1 MDPYKYIKNKIPG
14 LGIYPIVENGVEYFR
29 LQFGQPSNISPDY
42 KGKKT
47 QFFRRTEQGLK
58 DLAAAYNKRKPF
70 VIAPLSRADAAK
82 AGSQKMTDFI
92 EVKKGYSQ
100 DLLGFIDK
108 NSKDPKYKV
117 SNGPSKLY
125 DDAVKFFTKDKKYTS
140 VPEGFSK
147 TADQTYEFLKG
158 RKFQLPRNYEITEGF
173 KMTGNFPRHPEQIK
187 SLMAVKLLE
196 NNPNFVNINEM
207 ASKFYLTDVDRKEL
221 LKENKALVKATSNFL
236 GRNKIR
242 SDSAAGKYLQNKG
255 FDFNKKL
262 YEAFQFRTLEQDI
275 IDKLETDIPNAERAR
290 LDTALKT
297 IQRNRMT
304 VFKKLKTEFP
314 NLTKGSAMVLEHS
327 TPQALINTGS
337 FYPKN
342 FMLKA
347 QYVPQA
353 FNQFKNTQFDT
364 PLIKLVYQYN
374 NETDVDI
381 KKSLRSEIEDLRKD
395 FNDRT
400 KVKGKGYLD
409 DIDFKFGQKVGLID
423 KTPTLDLLTDE
434 GSIKQYT
441 KNAAHSNAYF
451 SSLDQK
457 TVGIRDKRYSLD
469 KLKLDIPENKTLDL
483 FFKNKLL
490 KAARTNEGG
499 VCQIF
504 RAEGGRIGY
513 AAGSNCARQ
522 MEFAFDNDPLTVT
535 RQIEKIDTAPNTL
548 KTAATKFLERP
559 FVKGA
564 GKYGAIAAGGALAA
578 GLVKKFMNDD
588 PSTYLSNENQQ
599 KNLLIDMV
607 TGKLDDTPEESPA
620 ILDYQ
625 LPALGGA
632 AVAGTAAVAPSTIKA
647 ATSKRFGKEPSGIT
661 KTALKTL
668 GRGLATLGT
677 PAGLL
682 ATEPLFIA
690 GQIQQGDSL
699 TDIATNPFNY
709 MGAAFAGP
717 ATEFATKGLSPAI
730 AKTMRL
736 GISPSVLKTV
746 SRRFGLPGL
755 ALSLGISG
763 YETFDDYRN
772 KRGMFSEE

>member
-14 LGIYPIVENGVEYFR
+14 LGIYPVVENGVEYFR

-42 KGKKT
+42 TGKKT

-58 DLAAAYNKRKPF
+58 DLAAAYDKRKPF
-70 VIAPLSRADAAK
+70 VVAPLSRADAAK

-290 LDTALKT
+290 LDSALKT

-381 KKSLRSEIEDLRKD
+381 KKSLRAEIEDLRKD

-409 DIDFKFGQKVGLID
+409 DMDFKFGQKVGLID

-441 KNAAHSNAYF
+441 KNAEHSNAYF

-457 TVGIRDKRYSLD
+457 TVGIRDKRYPLD
-469 KLKLDIPENKTLDL
+469 KLTLDIPENKTLNL
-483 FFKNKLL
+483 FFDTIRADAANNGPICGLVRTKKANGGTISCVDAVEEAIQTEPEKLAQ
-490 KAARTNEGG
+490 KASRLEKFKEPATGFLNFAKRGG
-499 VCQIF
+499 KF
-504 RAEGGRIGY
+504 GAMA
-513 AAGSNCARQ
+513 AAGA
-522 MEFAFDNDPLTVT
+522 V
-535 RQIEKIDTAPNTL
+535 
-548 KTAATKFLERP
+548 
-559 FVKGA
+559 
-564 GKYGAIAAGGALAA
+564 AAGA
-578 GLVKKFMNDD
+578 VKTFMNDD
-588 PSTYLSNENQQ
+588 PSTYLSNEEQQ
-599 KNLLIDMV
+599 KNMLIDMV
-607 TGKLDDTPEESPA
+607 TGSLDDTPQENPA
-620 ILDYQ
+620 ILDWQ
-625 LPALGGA
+625 LPAIGGA
-632 AVAGTAAVAPSTIKA
+632 AVAGTAAVAPSTIEA
-647 ATSKRFGKEPSGIT
+647 ARKGALGANKSGIT

-668 GRGLATLGT
+668 GRGLTALGT

-682 ATEPLFIA
+682 ATEPLFLA
-690 GQIQQGDSL
+690 GQVQQGDSL
-699 TDIATNPFNY
+699 GEIATNPFNY
-709 MGAAFAGP
+709 MGAAFADP
-717 ATEFATKGLSPAI
+717 ATRFATKGLSTPM
-730 AKTMRL
+730 AKAMRL
-736 GISPSVLKTV
+736 GISPRTLKTV

-763 YETFDDYRN
+763 YETYDDYRN
-772 KRGMFSEE
+772 KRGFFSEK

>member
-1 MDPYKYIKNKIPG
+1 MDPYKYIKKRIAG

-47 QFFRRTEQGLK
+47 QFFPRTEQGLK

-70 VIAPLSRADAAK
+70 VVAPLSRADAAK
-82 AGSQKMTDFI
+82 VGSQKMTDFI

-100 DLLGFIDK
+100 DLLKFIDK
-108 NSKDPKYKV
+108 NSKDPKYRV

-125 DDAVKFFTKDKKYTS
+125 DDAVKFFKKDKKYTS
-140 VPEGFSK
+140 VPQGFSK

-158 RKFQLPRNYEITEGF
+158 RNFQLPRNYEITEGF

-207 ASKFYLTDVDRKEL
+207 ASKFYTTDVNKKEL

-242 SDSAAGKYLQNKG
+242 LDSAAGKYLQNKG

-262 YEAFQFRTLEQDI
+262 YQVFQFRTLEQDI
-275 IDKLETDIPNAERAR
+275 LDKLDTDIPNAERAR
-290 LDTALKT
+290 LDSALKT
-297 IQRNRMT
+297 IRRNSGT

-381 KKSLRSEIEDLRKD
+381 KNSLKSEIQDLRKD

-400 KVKGKGYLD
+400 KVNGKGYLD
-409 DIDFKFGQKVGLID
+409 DMDFKFGQKVGLTD

-434 GSIKQYT
+434 GSIRQYT

-469 KLKLDIPENKTLDL
+469 KLKLDIPENKKLDL
-483 FFKNKLL
+483 FIKSVKGTKGACRELL
-490 KAARTNEGG
+490 ASALGGPIDTCEAVIRQDPEAAARKIN
-499 VCQIF
+499 
-504 RAEGGRIGY
+504 RISEQSGPI
-513 AAGSNCARQ
+513 NKVK
-522 MEFAFDNDPLTVT
+522 N
-535 RQIEKIDTAPNTL
+535 
-548 KTAATKFLERP
+548 AATKFLQSP
-559 FVKGA
+559 LTKGA
-564 GKYGAIAAGGALAA
+564 GKFGAIAAGGAVAA
-578 GLVKKFMNDD
+578 GFVKQFMNDN
-588 PSTYLSNENQQ
+588 PTTYLSNEEQQ

-607 TGKLDDTPEESPA
+607 TGSLDDTPQESPA
-620 ILDYQ
+620 IGDAY
-625 LPALGGA
+625 LPALGTV
-632 AVAGTAAVAPSTIKA
+632 AVAGTAAVAPSTIDA
-647 ATSKRFGKEPSGIT
+647 ARSGALGAKKSGIT

-668 GRGLATLGT
+668 GRGLSATTSPL
-677 PAGLL
+677 GLL
-682 ATEPLFIA
+682 ATEPLYLA
-690 GQIQQGDSL
+690 EQVQQGDSL
-699 TDIATNPFNY
+699 GEIATNPFNY
-709 MGAAFAGP
+709 AGLAFTGP
-717 ATEFATKGLSPAI
+717 ATEFAAKGLNPTI

-736 GISPSVLKTV
+736 GISPNVLKTV

-755 ALSLGISG
+755 ALSMGISG
-763 YETFDDYRN
+763 YEMFDDYRN

>member
-1 MDPYKYIKNKIPG
+1 MDPYKYIKKRIAG

-47 QFFRRTEQGLK
+47 QFFPRTEQGLK

-70 VIAPLSRADAAK
+70 VVAPLSRADAAK

-100 DLLGFIDK
+100 DLLKFIDK
-108 NSKDPKYKV
+108 NSNDPKYRV

-125 DDAVKFFTKDKKYTS
+125 DDAVKFFKKDKKYTS
-140 VPEGFSK
+140 VPQGFSK

-158 RKFQLPRNYEITEGF
+158 RNFQLPRNYEITEGF

-207 ASKFYLTDVDRKEL
+207 ASKFYTTDVNKKEL

-242 SDSAAGKYLQNKG
+242 LDSAAGKYLQNKG

-262 YEAFQFRTLEQDI
+262 YQVFQFRTLEQDI
-275 IDKLETDIPNAERAR
+275 LDKLDTDIPNAERAR
-290 LDTALKT
+290 LDSALKT
-297 IQRNRMT
+297 IRRNSGT

-381 KKSLRSEIEDLRKD
+381 KNSLKSEIQDLRKD

-400 KVKGKGYLD
+400 KVNGKGYLD
-409 DIDFKFGQKVGLID
+409 DMDFKFGQKIGLTD

-434 GSIKQYT
+434 GSIRQYT

-469 KLKLDIPENKTLDL
+469 KLKLDIPENKKLDL
-483 FFKNKLL
+483 FIKSVKGTKGACRELL
-490 KAARTNEGG
+490 ASALGGPIDTCEAVIRQDPEAAARKIN
-499 VCQIF
+499 
-504 RAEGGRIGY
+504 RISEQSGPI
-513 AAGSNCARQ
+513 NKVK
-522 MEFAFDNDPLTVT
+522 N
-535 RQIEKIDTAPNTL
+535 
-548 KTAATKFLERP
+548 AATGFLQSPMLR
-559 FVKGA
+559 GA
-564 GKYGAIAAGGALAA
+564 GKYGAIAAGGAVAA
-578 GLVKKFMNDD
+578 GFVKKFMNDD
-588 PSTYLSNENQQ
+588 PTTYLSNEEQQ

-607 TGKLDDTPEESPA
+607 TGSLDDTPEESPA
-620 ILDYQ
+620 IGDAY
-625 LPALGGA
+625 LPALGA
-632 AVAGTAAVAPSTIKA
+632 ATVAGTAAVAPSTIDAVRGGALGAK
-647 ATSKRFGKEPSGIT
+647 KSGIT

-668 GRGLATLGT
+668 GRGLSATASPL
-677 PAGLL
+677 GLL
-682 ATEPLFIA
+682 ATEPLYLA
-690 GQIQQGDSL
+690 EQVQQGDSL
-699 TDIATNPFNY
+699 GEIATNPFNY
-709 MGAAFAGP
+709 LGAAFAGP
-717 ATEFATKGLSPAI
+717 ATEFATKGGLNPMI

-736 GISPSVLKTV
+736 GISPTALKTV

-755 ALSLGISG
+755 ALSAGISG
-763 YETFDDYRN
+763 YEMYQNKKAGRGLFDD
-772 KRGMFSEE
+772 G

>member
-1 MDPYKYIKNKIPG
+1 MDPYKYIEKRIAG

-47 QFFRRTEQGLK
+47 QFFPRTEQGLK
-58 DLAAAYNKRKPF
+58 DLAAAYNERKPF
-70 VIAPLSRADAAK
+70 VVAPLSRVDAAK

-92 EVKKGYSQ
+92 EVKKSYSQ
-100 DLLGFIDK
+100 DLLKFIDE
-108 NSKDPKYKV
+108 NSKNPKYKV

-125 DDAVKFFTKDKKYTS
+125 DDAVKFFKKDKKYTS
-140 VPEGFSK
+140 VPQGFSK

-158 RKFQLPRNYEITEGF
+158 RNFQLPRNYEITEGF

-207 ASKFYLTDVDRKEL
+207 ASKFYMTDVNRKEL
-221 LKENKALVKATSNFL
+221 LKENKALVKATSGFL

-242 SDSAAGKYLQNKG
+242 KDSAAGKYLQNKG

-262 YEAFQFRTLEQDI
+262 YQVLQFRTLEQDI
-275 IDKLETDIPNAERAR
+275 IDRLETDIPNAEKVR
-290 LDTALKT
+290 LDSALKT

-314 NLTKGSAMVLEHS
+314 NLTKGNAMVLEHA
-327 TPQALINTGS
+327 TPQGLINTGT
-337 FYPKN
+337 FYPKS

-353 FNQFKNTQFDT
+353 FNQFKNTQFDS

-381 KKSLRSEIEDLRKD
+381 KNSLKSEIQDLRKN

-400 KVKGKGYLD
+400 KVDGKGYLD
-409 DIDFKFGQKVGLID
+409 DMDFKFGQKVGLTD

-434 GSIKQYT
+434 GSIRQYT

-457 TVGIRDKRYSLD
+457 TVGIKDKRYPID
-469 KLKLDIPENKTLDL
+469 KLKLDIPENKKLDL
-483 FFKNKLL
+483 FVKEVIQSGNCRNVIA
-490 KAARTNEGG
+490 KAIGG
-499 VCQIF
+499 EVSTCEAVIRQNPE
-504 RAEGGRIGY
+504 RAAQKILQVEESTG
-513 AAGSNCARQ
+513 
-522 MEFAFDNDPLTVT
+522 PLTKV
-535 RQIEKIDTAPNTL
+535 KN
-548 KTAATKFLERP
+548 AASSFLNFAKRGGKF
-559 FVKGA
+559 
-564 GKYGAIAAGGALAA
+564 GALAA
-578 GLVKKFMNDD
+578 VGAAGAGAVKTFMNDD
-588 PSTYLSNENQQ
+588 PTTYLSNENQQ
-599 KNLLIDMV
+599 KNMLIDMV
-607 TGKLDDTPEESPA
+607 TGSLDDSPVEEAPIGDA
-620 ILDYQ
+620 Y
-625 LPALGGA
+625 LPALGA
-632 AVAGTAAVAPSTIKA
+632 VSVAGTAAVAPSTIKA
-647 ATSKRFGKEPSGIT
+647 ARRGALGATKSGIT

-668 GRGLATLGT
+668 GRGLTTAATPL
-677 PAGLL
+677 GLL
-682 ATEPLFIA
+682 ATEPLYLA
-690 GQIQQGDSL
+690 EQIQEGDSL
-699 TDIATNPFNY
+699 GEMATNPFNY
-709 MGAAFAGP
+709 LGPAFAGQ
-717 ATEFATKGLSPAI
+717 ASDFATKGLKSPGLSSA
-730 AKTMRL
+730 MRL

-772 KRGMFSEE
+772 KRGFFSEE